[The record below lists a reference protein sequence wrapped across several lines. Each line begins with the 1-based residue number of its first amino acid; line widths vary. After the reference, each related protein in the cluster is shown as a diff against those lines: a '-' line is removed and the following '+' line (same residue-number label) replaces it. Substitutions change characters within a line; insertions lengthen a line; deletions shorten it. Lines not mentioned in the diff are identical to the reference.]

1 MKTTVPR
8 FLSAALLGA
17 ALLASTAIAPAM
29 LRAETASVTYHDKAH
44 NDDHE
49 WNGQEQ
55 KAYGAYQKQYH
66 HKDADFSTLNAK
78 NQQAYWNWRHQHSDA
93 VLKIEVK

>member
-1 MKTTVPR
+1 MPR
-8 FLSAALLGA
+8 FLNAALLGV

-29 LRAETASVTYHDKAH
+29 LLAETASVTYHDKSH

-55 KAYGAYQKQYH
+55 KAYGAYQKQFH
-66 HKDADFSTLNAK
+66 HKANDFSKQSPK

-93 VLKIEVK
+93 VLNIEVK

>member
-1 MKTTVPR
+1 MPR
-8 FLSAALLGA
+8 FLNAALLGA
-17 ALLASTAIAPAM
+17 ALVVSTAIAPAM
-29 LRAETASVTYHDKAH
+29 LLAESDSVTYHDKAH

-66 HKDADFSTLNAK
+66 QKDNDFSKQSPK

-93 VLKIEVK
+93 DLKIEIK

>member
-1 MKTTVPR
+1 MPR
-8 FLSAALLGA
+8 FLNAALLRA
-17 ALLASTAIAPAM
+17 ALVVSSAIAPSM

-66 HKDADFSTLNAK
+66 HKDNDFSKQSPK
-78 NQQAYWNWRHQHSDA
+78 NQQAYWNLRHQHSDA
-93 VLKIEVK
+93 DLKIEVN

>member
-1 MKTTVPR
+1 
-8 FLSAALLGA
+8 
-17 ALLASTAIAPAM
+17 M

-66 HKDADFSTLNAK
+66 HKDNDFSKQSPK
-78 NQQAYWNWRHQHSDA
+78 NQQAYWNWRHQHSNAD
-93 VLKIEVK
+93 LKIEIN

>member
-1 MKTTVPR
+1 MP
-8 FLSAALLGA
+8 FLNAALLGA
-17 ALLASTAIAPAM
+17 ALVVSTALAPSV
-29 LRAETASVTYHDKAH
+29 LRAEPASVTYHDKVH

-66 HKDADFSTLNAK
+66 RKDNDFSKQSPK

-93 VLKIEVK
+93 DLKIEIN